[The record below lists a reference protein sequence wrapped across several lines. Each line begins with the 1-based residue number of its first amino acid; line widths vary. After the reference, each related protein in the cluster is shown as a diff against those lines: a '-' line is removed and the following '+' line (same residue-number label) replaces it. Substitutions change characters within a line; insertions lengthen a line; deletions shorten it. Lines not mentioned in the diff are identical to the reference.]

1 MDLVTPLA
9 AIGALY
15 LCHLACQAGLMIVAY
30 IIKLKSK

>member
-1 MDLVTPLA
+1 MDLVTALA

-15 LCHLACQAGLMIVAY
+15 MCQLAYKAGLMIVAY